1 MHGFSYIL
9 YDKKNL
15 HESRKVVGK
24 TRGEVYQL
32 LICNQSAYCA
42 NSTFSLS
49 NAPRRRAAA
58 PVQLLS
64 SGGAAT
70 PSRSNPYYTLFW
82 GANMAMRSCR
92 LTHNHFSPRFSSPP
106 RPSCRRARRQFV
118 FERNSVNIL
127 CIYIFC
133 THNIVQRFICLSLI
147 FSLFLDFVIFIFS
160 LELLLKVW
168 GFKDLA
174 PERLSHF
181 HIH

>member
-70 PSRSNPYYTLFW
+70 PSRSNPYCTIRYFEARTWLRDRVAWPIITSLHAFPRHLVRP
-82 GANMAMRSCR
+82 AAAPVVSLSLNVILLTSCASI
-92 LTHNHFSPRFSSPP
+92 FF
-106 RPSCRRARRQFV
+106 ART
-118 FERNSVNIL
+118 IL
-127 CIYIFC
+127 CKDSFVY
-133 THNIVQRFICLSLI
+133 LS
-147 FSLFLDFVIFIFS
+147 S
-160 LELLLKVW
+160 
-168 GFKDLA
+168 
-174 PERLSHF
+174 F
-181 HIH
+181 HYF